1 MVQLPE
7 SLLRYLQDLPTRF
20 PQIEKIVLFGSRS
33 LGNGK
38 PGSYVDLAFFGKEL
52 NASTLFQIH
61 QELED
66 ETTFPYF
73 FDVVHGDELSHKP
86 FKKHIQDHGN
96 VVYPD
101 TLTG

>member
-7 SLLRYLQDLPTRF
+7 SLLSYLQDLPTRF

-38 PGSYVDLAFFGKEL
+38 PSSDVDLTFYGKEIS
-52 NASTLFQIH
+52 ASTLFQIH

-73 FDVVHGDELSHKP
+73 FDVIHLDELSHKP
-86 FKKHIQDHGN
+86 L
-96 VVYPD
+96 YS
-101 TLTG
+101 TLKTMGVWCIRTH

>member
-38 PGSYVDLAFFGKEL
+38 PGSDVDLAFYGKEF
-52 NASTLFQIH
+52 NASTLSKFTRSWRTRP
-61 QELED
+61 LFLTSLMWFM
-66 ETTFPYF
+66 ET
-73 FDVVHGDELSHKP
+73 
-86 FKKHIQDHGN
+86 N
-96 VVYPD
+96 
-101 TLTG
+101 

>member
-1 MVQLPE
+1 M
-7 SLLRYLQDLPTRF
+7 
-20 PQIEKIVLFGSRS
+20 LFGSRS

-38 PGSYVDLAFFGKEL
+38 PGSDVDLAFYGKEL

-66 ETTFPYF
+66 ETMFPYF
-73 FDVVHGDELSHKP
+73 FDVAHGDELSHKP
-86 FKKHIQDHGN
+86 IIKHIQDHGS

>member
-20 PQIEKIVLFGSRS
+20 QQIEKIVLFGSRS
-33 LGNGK
+33 LGNAK
-38 PGSYVDLAFFGKEL
+38 SGSDVDLAFYGKEL
-52 NASTLFQIH
+52 KASTLFQFH
-61 QELED
+61 QELQD

-73 FDVVHGDELSHKP
+73 FDVFSGDELSHKP
-86 FKKHIQDHGN
+86 LIQFIQDHGS

-101 TLTG
+101 TLKG

>member
-1 MVQLPE
+1 MIQLHE
-7 SLLRYLQDLPTRF
+7 SLLRYLRGLPTRF
-20 PQIEKIVLFGSRS
+20 QQIEKIMLFGSRS

-38 PGSYVDLAFFGKEL
+38 HGSDVELAFYGKEL

-61 QELED
+61 QGLED

-86 FKKHIQDHGN
+86 LLQHIQDHGS